1 MASSVAVLHIDGFLF
16 AASRYSRLAI
26 QFSCS
31 DFGRLA
37 VEIYGCAI
45 LQLVSGGAT
54 SDRRKKR
61 SRYPTSMPHLF
72 LRISLTA
79 DCRKIFRNQ
88 MQNTL
93 GTRDLRARPHQI
105 VECLSNDL
113 AFSGE
118 QPPERSEEGRSAAA
132 MPGSAALG
140 CSWHPSLRIPRP
152 KHVRGSCRRR

>member
-1 MASSVAVLHIDGFLF
+1 MASSVAVLHIDGFLP

-72 LRISLTA
+72 LRISVTE
-79 DCRKIFRNQ
+79 DCRKIFRNPIR
-88 MQNTL
+88 MGRGL
-93 GTRDLRARPHQI
+93 QI
-105 VECLSNDL
+105 YVPDHTKS
-113 AFSGE
+113 S
-118 QPPERSEEGRSAAA
+118 S
-132 MPGSAALG
+132 
-140 CSWHPSLRIPRP
+140 
-152 KHVRGSCRRR
+152 VCRTPCR